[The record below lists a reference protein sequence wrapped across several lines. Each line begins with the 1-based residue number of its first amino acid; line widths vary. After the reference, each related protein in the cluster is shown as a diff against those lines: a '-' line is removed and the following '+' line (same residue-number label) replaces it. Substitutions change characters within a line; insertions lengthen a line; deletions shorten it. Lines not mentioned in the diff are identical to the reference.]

1 MSIFDSIKDLLGGAT
16 DSLQGTV
23 GDVLGGITENPIV
36 QDFQDQAGSITDG
49 ASEAVTSVTDQGQ
62 TVVEDI
68 KQNLGL

>member
-36 QDFQDQAGSITDG
+36 QDLQDQAGSITDG

>member
-36 QDFQDQAGSITDG
+36 QDLQDQAGSITDG
-49 ASEAVTSVTDQGQ
+49 ASEAVTSVTDQGL

>member
-23 GDVLGGITENPIV
+23 GDALGGITENPIV
-36 QDFQDQAGSITDG
+36 QDLQDQAGSITDG

>member
-1 MSIFDSIKDLLGGAT
+1 MSIFDSIKDLLGGAS

-36 QDFQDQAGSITDG
+36 QDLHDQAGSITDG